1 LIDPITWYFQM
12 ADKIAEKIIVVFK
25 LTRRFGVAGMKA
37 ALDLF
42 GYYGGPNR
50 SPMPSVSA
58 DARQVITIAFID
70 NEFVPQ
76 LR

>member
-1 LIDPITWYFQM
+1 LLFKNIYPFQ
-12 ADKIAEKIIVVFK
+12 V
-25 LTRRFGVAGMKA
+25 TRRFGVAGMKA
-37 ALDLF
+37 AMDLF

-50 SPMPSVSA
+50 SPMLSVSA
-58 DARQVITIAFID
+58 EARQVIKKAFID